1 MIRWLDYRAEFQVE
15 AMYGLRVFGEQ
26 MHRSYSFRVPT
37 CKLMRR
43 GLVSYAVMSVELN
56 RLKVNPV
63 SEFIVSRVNGEGN
76 ETPGNESVNLS

>member
-15 AMYGLRVFGEQ
+15 AMYGIRVLGV
-26 MHRSYSFRVPT
+26 ST

-56 RLKVNPV
+56 RLKMNPD

-76 ETPGNESVNLS
+76 ETPSLSLPRWQ